1 MGFGGLG
8 TNKPMGGGFG
18 IGATGGA
25 AGTTGAFGGL
35 SGPTAATQAAVPRP
49 ASGTD
54 RIDNVVCPIEG
65 VQRMLLEID
74 EKGQPILSK
83 EATEVLEALNQ
94 QFAAWSPWHPALLA
108 HYGRLAQSGV
118 FKPVEQKAQQLQ
130 SLDPASLDKQ
140 LRELPPDMLQ
150 LVSQQTW
157 HSQ

>member
-1 MGFGGLG
+1 MGFGALG
-8 TNKPMGGGFG
+8 GANKPLGGFG
-18 IGATGGA
+18 LGATGAA
-25 AGTTGAFGGL
+25 AGGLGAGGL
-35 SGPTAATQAAVPRP
+35 AAPAAAQAAVSKP

-150 LVSQQTW
+150 LVSLRARQ
-157 HSQ
+157 SLR